1 MTACPDP
8 KLLAKWKEEQREISS
23 EVVVLPDPDESSSD
37 SPFST
42 VSGLS
47 DYRCLG
53 KVGHKDSLYGG
64 LDVSFPNEGED
75 DMPSVAVYVVLRG
88 DEVVYQD
95 SLSFKLTL
103 PYVSSYL
110 AFREIEPYVNLVNK
124 QTTIR
129 PDITPAVILV
139 DGNGLLHVRR
149 AGIACFVGVK
159 TGIPTIGVGK
169 NFYHH
174 DGLTK
179 GIVRAKLKRRVEQL
193 GKALAAQDENPFF
206 VVDKGCIDP
215 TECVHTPPPADL
227 VGAPLCPL
235 AVKLRGNSGEIWGA
249 ALVGHGA
256 CHTKSKAN
264 QRLGTK
270 KSDIYFD
277 RAQYMLA

>member
-8 KLLAKWKEEQREISS
+8 KLLAKWNGEQHVISS
-23 EVVVLPDPDESSSD
+23 KVVVLPDPNESSSL
-37 SPFST
+37 SPFSS

-53 KVGHKDSLYGG
+53 KAGHKDALYGG
-64 LDVSFPNEGED
+64 LDVSFPNEEED

-88 DEVVYQD
+88 DKIVYQD
-95 SLSFKLTL
+95 SLSFQLTL

-110 AFREIEPYVNLVNK
+110 AFREIEPYVNLVSK

-169 NFYHH
+169 NFYHL

-179 GIVRAKLKRRVEQL
+179 DIVRAKLKRRVEKL
-193 GKALAAQDENPFF
+193 GKELAAQDENRIFLF
-206 VVDKGCIDP
+206 VDKECIDP
-215 TECVHTPPPADL
+215 TECVDSPPVDL
-227 VGAPLCPL
+227 VVAPICPL
-235 AVKLRGNSGEIWGA
+235 AVKLRGNSGEIW
-249 ALVGHGA
+249 
-256 CHTKSKAN
+256 
-264 QRLGTK
+264 
-270 KSDIYFD
+270 
-277 RAQYMLA
+277 